1 MLARFPVSDEIFL
14 NFFRRDSYRER
25 EAALTKSKQHGEGA
39 EAPRRRGRP
48 NIHEDVPVSLAPLD
62 FETALAGLLQVSPE
76 PEKRP
81 TAKKQPAKK
90 RASKKR

>member
-1 MLARFPVSDEIFL
+1 MQHGDRAEADIEQGSASKPVSL
-14 NFFRRDSYRER
+14 VPPT
-25 EAALTKSKQHGEGA
+25 EAQT
-39 EAPRRRGRP
+39 PRRRGRP